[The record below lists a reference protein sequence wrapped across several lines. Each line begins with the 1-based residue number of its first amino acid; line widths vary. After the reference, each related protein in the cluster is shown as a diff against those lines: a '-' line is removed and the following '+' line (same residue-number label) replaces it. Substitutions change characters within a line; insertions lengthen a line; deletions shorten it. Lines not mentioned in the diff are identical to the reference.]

1 MSSEPNTLRLVTES
15 DDDIGR
21 KRRADRVRE
30 HYDRVAPNRDRW
42 IARNAYFHDE
52 DSRYARFLVPPGLKV
67 LDLGCGTGH
76 LLETLKPAVGVGIDI
91 SSNMIDAARRNYPA
105 ERNPNLSFEVGDIEK
120 PETLSGLEGPFD
132 IIILSDTVGLME
144 DVETT
149 LASLHSL
156 SSNGTRIIVAYYSWL
171 WSPIISLAELLGAKM
186 RQIPLNRLGPED
198 VSALLELAD
207 FDVIKRDWRQLLPR
221 SLFGLGTLVNRSLA
235 TLPIIRRLGV
245 RHYVVARSR
254 RHAGLDNPST
264 TVVIPCRNERG
275 NIAPAINRLPE
286 FCDDME
292 ILFVEGHSSDG
303 TREEIE
309 NVIARN
315 PQRDIKL
322 LVQDGEGKGNAVH
335 MAFDAARGDILMI
348 LDADLTVPPEALPKF
363 YNALVSGKGEFINGT
378 RLVYPMEK
386 HAMRPLNLIA
396 NFLFSMIFSW
406 LLNQR
411 FTDTLCGTKVLTKS
425 HYLDIAKNRAYF
437 GNFDPF
443 GDFDLIFGASKL
455 NLKVIEIPIRY
466 AERTY
471 GSTQIS
477 RFRHGV
483 LLLRMVIFAF
493 RKLKA
498 F

>member
-1 MSSEPNTLRLVTES
+1 MDSEANPLRLVAES
-15 DDDIGR
+15 QDENR
-21 KRRADRVRE
+21 RQRRADLIRE
-30 HYDRVAPNRDRW
+30 YYDRVAPERDKW
-42 IARNAYFHDE
+42 ISRNAYFHDE
-52 DSRYARFLVPPGLKV
+52 DSRFARFLVPPGLKV
-67 LDLGCGTGH
+67 LDLGCGTGQM
-76 LLETLKPAVGVGIDI
+76 LANLKPCQGVGIDI
-91 SSNMIDAARRNYPA
+91 SAKMVDAARRNYA
-105 ERNPNLSFEVGDIEK
+105 ADRHPNLSFEVGDIEE
-120 PETLSGLEGPFD
+120 PETLDALDGPFD
-132 IIILSDTVGLME
+132 VIILSDTVGLLD
-144 DVETT
+144 DVEAT
-149 LASLHSL
+149 LASLHNL
-156 SSNGTRIIVAYYSWL
+156 SSNETRIVVAYYSWL
-171 WSPIISLAELLGAKM
+171 WTPTIALAELFGAKM
-186 RQIPLNRLGPED
+186 PQIPLNRLGPED

-207 FDVIKRDWRQLLPR
+207 FDVIKRDWRQLLPKR
-221 SLFGLGTLVNRSLA
+221 LFGAGPLINRSLA
-235 TLPIIRRLGV
+235 VLPLIRRFCV

-275 NIAPAINRLPE
+275 NIAPAVDRLPE
-286 FCDDME
+286 FCDEME

-309 NVIARN
+309 RVIARH
-315 PQRDIKL
+315 PERDIKL
-322 LVQDGEGKGNAVH
+322 LLQDGEGKGNAVRA
-335 MAFDAARGDILMI
+335 AFDAARGDILMI

-386 HAMRPLNLIA
+386 RAMRPLNLIA
-396 NFLFSMIFSW
+396 NFFFSMVFSW

-411 FTDTLCGTKVLTKS
+411 FTDTLCGTKVLTKA

-483 LLLRMVIFAF
+483 LLLRMVVFAF

>member
-1 MSSEPNTLRLVTES
+1 MSAEQNPLRLVTEQP
-15 DDDIGR
+15 DDSR
-21 KRRADRVRE
+21 RERRADRVRE
-30 HYDRVAPNRDRW
+30 HYDRVAPNRDTW
-42 IARNAYFHDE
+42 ISRNAYFHDE
-52 DSRYARFLVPPGLKV
+52 DSRFARFLVPPGLKV

-76 LLETLKPAVGVGIDI
+76 LLETLKPSVGVGVDI
-91 SSNMIDAARRNYPA
+91 SEKMIGAARRNYPA
-105 ERNPNLSFEVGDIEK
+105 ERHPNLSFEVGDIENS
-120 PETLSGLEGPFD
+120 ETLDALEGPFD
-132 IIILSDTVGLME
+132 VIILSDTVGLLE
-144 DVETT
+144 DVEAT
-149 LASLHSL
+149 LASLHRL
-156 SSNGTRIIVAYYSWL
+156 SSNGTRIVVAYYSWL
-171 WSPIISLAELLGAKM
+171 WTPVIGLAELFGAKM

-198 VSALLELAD
+198 ISALLELAD

-221 SLFGLGTLVNRSLA
+221 RLFGLGPLINRSLA
-235 TLPIIRRLGV
+235 TLPIIRRFGV

-275 NIAPAINRLPE
+275 NIAPAVDRLPE

-309 NVIARN
+309 NVIARH
-315 PQRDIKL
+315 PERDIKL

-335 MAFDAARGDILMI
+335 LAFEAARGDILMI

-363 YNALVSGKGEFINGT
+363 YSALVSGKGEFINGT

-386 HAMRPLNLIA
+386 RAMRPLNLIA
-396 NFLFSMIFSW
+396 NFIFSILFSW

-411 FTDTLCGTKVLTKS
+411 FTDTLCGTKALTKA
-425 HYLDIAKNRAYF
+425 HYIDIAKNRAYF

>member
-1 MSSEPNTLRLVTES
+1 MNTQSKPLHVVS
-15 DDDIGR
+15 DSALENGR
-21 KRRADRVRE
+21 QRRKKMVSDY
-30 HYDRVAPNRDRW
+30 YDQAAPGRDKW
-42 IARNAYFHDE
+42 IARNSYFHEE
-52 DSRYARFLVPPGLKV
+52 DCRFTRFIVPPGLKV
-67 LDLGCGTGH
+67 LDLGCGTGNM
-76 LLETLKPAVGVGIDI
+76 LARLEPSEGVGLDI
-91 SSNMIDAARRNYPA
+91 SPKMIDVARRNYPE
-105 ERNPNLSFEVGDIEK
+105 ERHPNLTFQVADIED
-120 PETLSGLEGPFD
+120 PDMLESLDGPFD
-132 IIILSDTVGLME
+132 VILLSDTIGLLD
-144 DVETT
+144 DVEAT
-149 LASLHSL
+149 LARLHHV
-156 SSNGTRIIVAYYSWL
+156 SSNGTRIIIAYYSWL
-171 WSPIISLAELLGAKM
+171 WTPVIALAELLGAKM

-207 FDVIKRDWRQLLPR
+207 FDVIKRDWRQLVPKR
-221 SLFGLGTLVNRSLA
+221 LFGLGPLINRSLA
-235 TLPIIRRLGV
+235 TLPFIRRFCV
-245 RHYVVARSR
+245 RHYVVARSQ

-275 NIAPAINRLPE
+275 NIAPAVARLPE
-286 FCDDME
+286 FCDDLE

-303 TREEIE
+303 TAEEIE
-309 NVIARN
+309 RVIARH
-315 PQRDIKL
+315 PERDIKF

-335 MAFDAARGDILMI
+335 MAFEAARGDVLMI

-363 YNALVSGKGEFINGT
+363 YNALTAGKGEFINGT

-386 HAMRPLNLIA
+386 RAMRPLNLIA
-396 NFLFSMIFSW
+396 NFCFSIVFSW

-411 FTDTLCGTKVLTKS
+411 FTDTLCGTKVLTKA
-425 HYLDIAKNRAYF
+425 HYLDIARNRAYF
-437 GNFDPF
+437 GDFDPF

-477 RFRHGV
+477 RFRHGI
-483 LLLRMVIFAF
+483 LLLRMVVFAF

>member
-1 MSSEPNTLRLVTES
+1 MNSNTNPIRLVSES
-15 DDDIGR
+15 PDAGR
-21 KRRADRVRE
+21 RERRANLVRE
-30 HYDRVAPNRDRW
+30 YYDRVAPNRDKW
-42 IARNAYFHDE
+42 ISRNAYFHDE
-52 DSRYARFLVPPGLKV
+52 DSRFTRFLVPPGLKV
-67 LDLGCGTGH
+67 LDLGCGTGS
-76 LLETLKPAVGVGIDI
+76 LLADLKPSYGVGVDI
-91 SSNMIDAARRNYPA
+91 SPKMIDAAQRSYPA
-105 ERNPNLSFEVGDIEK
+105 ERHPNLSFEVGDIEN
-120 PETLSGLEGPFD
+120 PETLQALDGPFD
-132 IIILSDTVGLME
+132 VIILSDTVGLLE
-144 DVETT
+144 DVEAT
-149 LASLHSL
+149 LASLHDL
-156 SSNGTRIIVAYYSWL
+156 SSNRTRIVVAYYSWL
-171 WSPIISLAELLGAKM
+171 WTPVIALAELLGAKM

-207 FDVIKRDWRQLLPR
+207 FDVIKWDWRQLLPR
-221 SLFGLGTLVNRSLA
+221 RLFGVGPLINRSLA

-275 NIAPAINRLPE
+275 NIAPAVNRLGD
-286 FCDDME
+286 FCEDME

-303 TREEIE
+303 TRQEIE
-309 NVIARN
+309 QVIDRH
-315 PQRDIKL
+315 PERDIKL
-322 LVQDGEGKGNAVH
+322 LVQEGEGKGNAVRE
-335 MAFDAARGDILMI
+335 AFEAARGDILMI

-363 YNALVSGKGEFINGT
+363 YIALVSGKGEFINGT

-386 HAMRPLNLIA
+386 RAMRPLNLIA
-396 NFLFSMIFSW
+396 NFFFSSVFSW

-411 FTDTLCGTKVLTKS
+411 FTDTLCGTKVLTKA

-455 NLKVIEIPIRY
+455 NLKVIEIPVRY

-477 RFRHGV
+477 RFRHGI
-483 LLLRMVIFAF
+483 LLLRMVVFAF

>member
-1 MSSEPNTLRLVTES
+1 MNPQSQPLHLVSDTPDETGRERRKKKISEY
-15 DDDIGR
+15 
-21 KRRADRVRE
+21 
-30 HYDRVAPNRDRW
+30 YDRAAPGRDKW
-42 IARNAYFHDE
+42 IARNGYFHEE
-52 DSRYARFLVPPGLKV
+52 DRRFTRFLVPPGLKI
-67 LDLGCGTGH
+67 LDLGCGTGKM
-76 LLETLKPAVGVGIDI
+76 LASLDPSEGVGLDI
-91 SSNMIDAARRNYPA
+91 SAKMIDVARRNYPE
-105 ERNPNLSFEVGDIEK
+105 ERHPNLSFQTVDIED
-120 PETLSGLEGPFD
+120 PESLAALDGPFD
-132 IIILSDTVGLME
+132 VILLSDTVGLLE
-144 DVETT
+144 DVEAT
-149 LASLHSL
+149 LANLHRL
-156 SSNGTRIIVAYYSWL
+156 CSNETRIVVAYYSWL
-171 WSPIISLAELLGAKM
+171 WTPIITLAELFGAKM

-198 VSALLELAD
+198 ITALLELAD
-207 FDVIKRDWRQLLPR
+207 FDVIKRDWRQLLPKR
-221 SLFGLGTLVNRSLA
+221 MFGLGSLINRSLA
-235 TLPIIRRLGV
+235 TLPFVRRFCV
-245 RHYVVARSR
+245 RHYAVARSK

-275 NIAPAINRLPE
+275 NIAPAVERLPA
-286 FCDDME
+286 FCDDIE

-303 TREEIE
+303 TAEEIE
-309 NVIARN
+309 RVIARH
-315 PQRDIKL
+315 PERDIKF

-335 MAFDAARGDILMI
+335 MAFEAARGDILMI

-386 HAMRPLNLIA
+386 RAMRPLNLIA
-396 NFLFSMIFSW
+396 NFFFSMVFSW

-411 FTDTLCGTKVLTKS
+411 FTDTLCGTKVLTKA
-425 HYLDIAKNRAYF
+425 HYLDIARNRAYF
-437 GNFDPF
+437 GDFDPF

-483 LLLRMVIFAF
+483 LLLRMVVFAF

>member
-1 MSSEPNTLRLVTES
+1 MNSEAKPIRLVTES
-15 DDDIGR
+15 PDESGR
-21 KRRADRVRE
+21 ERRTNLVRE
-30 HYDRVAPNRDRW
+30 YYDRVAPNRDTW
-42 IARNAYFHDE
+42 ISRNAYFHDE
-52 DSRYARFLVPPGLKV
+52 DHRFTRFLVPPGLKI

-76 LLETLKPAVGVGIDI
+76 MLANLKPSEGVGVDI
-91 SSNMIDAARRNYPA
+91 SPKMIDAARRNYPA
-105 ERNPNLSFEVGDIEK
+105 DRHPNLSFEDGDIEN
-120 PETLSGLEGPFD
+120 PETLNALEGPFD
-132 IIILSDTVGLME
+132 VIILSDTIGLLE

-149 LASLHSL
+149 LANLHDL
-156 SSNGTRIIVAYYSWL
+156 SSNRTRIVVAYYSWL
-171 WSPIISLAELLGAKM
+171 WTPVIALAELFGAKM

-221 SLFGLGTLVNRSLA
+221 RLFGVGPLINRSLA

-264 TVVIPCRNERG
+264 TIVIPCRNERG
-275 NIAPAINRLPE
+275 NIAPAVNRLPE
-286 FCDDME
+286 FCDEME
-292 ILFVEGHSSDG
+292 ILFVEGHSNDG

-309 NVIARN
+309 HVIARH
-315 PQRDIKL
+315 PERDIKML
-322 LVQDGEGKGNAVH
+322 LQDGEGKGNAVRL
-335 MAFDAARGDILMI
+335 AFDAARGEVLMI

-386 HAMRPLNLIA
+386 RAMRPLNLIA
-396 NFLFSMIFSW
+396 NFFFSMVFSW

-411 FTDTLCGTKVLTKS
+411 FTDTLCGTKVLTKA

-471 GSTQIS
+471 GRSQIS

-483 LLLRMVIFAF
+483 LLLRMVVFAF

>member
-1 MSSEPNTLRLVTES
+1 MNSETNSLRLVTES
-15 DDDIGR
+15 PEESGHE
-21 KRRADRVRE
+21 RRSQWVRE
-30 HYDRVAPNRDRW
+30 HYDRVAPNRDKW
-42 IARNAYFHDE
+42 ISRNAYFHEE
-52 DSRYARFLVPPGLKV
+52 DSRFTRFLVPPGLKI

-76 LLETLKPAVGVGIDI
+76 LLENLNPSEGVGIDI
-91 SSNMIDAARRNYPA
+91 SPKMIDVARRNYPP
-105 ERNPNLSFEVGDIEK
+105 ERPPNLNFEVGDIEN
-120 PETLSGLEGPFD
+120 PETLGALEGPFD
-132 IIILSDTVGLME
+132 IIILSDTVGLLE
-144 DVETT
+144 DVEAT
-149 LASLHSL
+149 LTKLHDLCAS
-156 SSNGTRIIVAYYSWL
+156 GTRIVVAYYSWL
-171 WSPIISLAELLGAKM
+171 WTPVIALAELFGAKM

-207 FDVIKRDWRQLLPR
+207 FDVIKWDWRQLLPR
-221 SLFGLGTLVNRSLA
+221 RLFGVGPLINRSLA
-235 TLPIIRRLGV
+235 TLPFIRRFCV

-264 TVVIPCRNERG
+264 TIVIPCRNERG
-275 NIAPAINRLPE
+275 NIAPAVNRLPQ

-309 NVIARN
+309 QVIARH
-315 PQRDIKL
+315 PGRDIKL

-348 LDADLTVPPEALPKF
+348 LDADLPVPPAALPKF

-386 HAMRPLNLIA
+386 RAMRPLNLIA
-396 NFLFSMIFSW
+396 NFIFSILFSW

-411 FTDTLCGTKVLTKS
+411 FTDTLCGTKALTKA

-437 GNFDPF
+437 GNFAPF

-455 NLKVIEIPIRY
+455 NLKVIEIPVRY

-471 GSTQIS
+471 GRTQIS

>member
-1 MSSEPNTLRLVTES
+1 MNSELKPLRLIAEPSDES
-15 DDDIGR
+15 GR
-21 KRRADRVRE
+21 ERRAKHVRE
-30 HYDRVAPNRDRW
+30 HYDRAASNRDKW
-42 IARNAYFHDE
+42 ISRNSYFHDE
-52 DSRYARFLVPPGLKV
+52 DSRFTRFLVPEGLKI

-76 LLETLKPAVGVGIDI
+76 LLENLKPSVGIGIDI
-91 SSNMIDAARRNYPA
+91 SPGMIDVARHNFPA
-105 ERNPNLSFEVGDIEK
+105 DRHPNLSFEVGDIEN
-120 PETLSGLEGPFD
+120 PETLDALKGPFD
-132 IIILSDTVGLME
+132 VIILSDTIGLLE
-144 DVETT
+144 DVEAT
-149 LASLHSL
+149 LTRLHNL
-156 SSNGTRIIVAYYSWL
+156 SSSGTRIVVAYYSWL
-171 WSPIISLAELLGAKM
+171 WTPAIALAELFGAKM

-198 VSALLELAD
+198 VSALLELAE
-207 FDVIKRDWRQLLPR
+207 FDVIKWDWRQLLPR
-221 SLFGLGTLVNRSLA
+221 RLFGLGPLINRSLA

-254 RHAGLDNPST
+254 CHAGLDNPST
-264 TVVIPCRNERG
+264 TIVIPCRNERE
-275 NIAPAINRLPE
+275 NIAPAVTRLPE

-292 ILFVEGHSSDG
+292 ILFVEGHSHDG

-309 NVIARN
+309 RVIARH
-315 PQRDIKL
+315 PKRDIKL
-322 LVQDGEGKGNAVH
+322 LLQDGEGKGNAVH
-335 MAFDAARGDILMI
+335 MAFEAARGEILMI

-386 HAMRPLNLIA
+386 RAMRPLNLIA

-411 FTDTLCGTKVLTKS
+411 FTDTLCGTKVLTKA
-425 HYLDIAKNRAYF
+425 HYLNIAKNRAYF

-455 NLKVIEIPIRY
+455 NLKVVEIPIRY